1 MKSCN
6 LKFKKIVFG
15 LILTLS
21 LGVFVSC
28 DFKGGSS
35 NYTPSVLLARK
46 PWVSG
51 GDTLNLSYNTSKS
64 AYVLDT
70 VRVGDTINFSYY
82 FSAYTNNIKT
92 IKIDHSAEG
101 VTSLVWIQKDK
112 LDEYLTTGTDFS
124 NGLFYFKTGI
134 SSFLFSFKYVANLP
148 SKSTELKA
156 TVVSD
161 AVFDSGFGASNTTSL
176 SFVTPIKE

>member
-1 MKSCN
+1 MKTCN
-6 LKFKKIVFG
+6 LNFRKYVFG
-15 LILTLS
+15 LIITLS
-21 LGVFVSC
+21 MGVFVSC

-35 NYTPSVLLARK
+35 NYTPTVQLARK

-51 GDTLNLSYNTSKS
+51 GDTLNVKTSNGT
-64 AYVLDT
+64 YVLDT
-70 VRVGDTINFSYY
+70 VQVGDTVIFTYY
-82 FSAYTNNIKT
+82 FSAFTNNIKT
-92 IKIDHSAEG
+92 IKLDHSAEG

-112 LDEYLTTGTDFS
+112 LDEFLTTGTDYS
-124 NGLFYFKTGI
+124 RGLFYFKPEI

-161 AVFDSGFGASNTTSL
+161 AVFDAGFGASNTTTL
-176 SFVTPIKE
+176 SIVTPIKE

>member
-6 LKFKKIVFG
+6 FKFKKIVFG

-21 LGVFVSC
+21 LGTFVSC

-35 NYTPSVLLARK
+35 NYTPSVQLARK

-51 GDTLNLSYNTSKS
+51 GDTLTIKLSNG
-64 AYVLDT
+64 AFVLDT
-70 VRVGDTINFSYY
+70 VHVGDTINFTYY
-82 FSAYTNNIKT
+82 FSAFSNSIKT
-92 IKIDHSAEG
+92 IKFDHSAEG
-101 VTSLVWIQKDK
+101 ATSLVWIQKDK
-112 LDEYLTTGTDFS
+112 LDEYLTTGTDYS
-124 NGLFYFKTGI
+124 RGLFYLKPDI

-161 AVFDSGFGASNTTSL
+161 AVFDTGFGASNTTTL
-176 SFVTPIKE
+176 SIITPIKE